1 MPTLSRLLILVA
13 LLVAA
18 CAPRAAAPAAAPP
31 AAQVPSEWDQVVAA
45 AKQEGSVS
53 VIGPTG
59 DDRRAV
65 LTEPFEKQYGITV
78 DFLADNGPGVPPRL
92 SSERGAGL
100 YLWDLFVGGTTTGLE
115 SLIPMGV
122 LDSMDG
128 AFILPEVKDP
138 AVWRGGGPEFVDD
151 GHTML
156 VMTPFQRGTLFINP
170 NLVRPDEITSY
181 KDLLDP
187 KWKGK
192 LVIDDPRKAGAG
204 QATFTF
210 FYRHPDL
217 GPEFIRALAR
227 QEPLILR
234 DYLQQLDGVGQGR
247 YPLVIGSSDALA
259 EQRMKSGVPIA
270 IVDARQIKE
279 GTDVSPAS
287 GAVALFNRPPHPN
300 AARVYLNWLL
310 SREEQTEFARA
321 TSYISSRLDVPT
333 DHTFPWRVP
342 VPGAVKTYDQ
352 LGMDTKYE
360 LQPLLA
366 ELFGR

>member
-1 MPTLSRLLILVA
+1 LQRLALLLAIALLIA
-13 LLVAA
+13 G
-18 CAPRAAAPAAAPP
+18 CAPRPQT
-31 AAQVPSEWDQVVAA
+31 AAQPAIQPATEWDRVVEAA
-45 AKQEGSVS
+45 QREGTVA

-65 LTEPFEKQYGITV
+65 LTEPFEKQYGISV
-78 DFLADNGPGVPPRL
+78 EFLGDNGPGVPPRV

-100 YLWDLFVGGTTTGLE
+100 YLWDVFVGGTTTALE
-115 SLIPMGV
+115 SLIPMGLLEPLESALIV
-122 LDSMDG
+122 
-128 AFILPEVKDP
+128 PEVKDP
-138 AVWRGGGPEFVDD
+138 ARWRGSQLEFVDD
-151 GHTML
+151 TRMVF
-156 VMTPFQRGTLFINP
+156 VMTPYQRGTLFINP
-170 NLVRPDEITSY
+170 TLVRPDEIKSY

-210 FYRHPDL
+210 FYRHPEL
-217 GPEFIRALAR
+217 GPDFIRALAR

-247 YPLVIGSSDALA
+247 YPLVVGSSDALA
-259 EQRMKSGVPIA
+259 EQRIKSGVPIQ
-270 IVDARQIKE
+270 IVDPRQLRE
-279 GTDVSPAS
+279 GSDVSPAS
-287 GAVALFNRPPHPN
+287 GAVSLFNNQPHPN

-310 SREEQTEFARA
+310 SREGQTAYAQA
-321 TSYISSRLDVPT
+321 TGYVSSRLDVPT

-342 VPGAVKTYDQ
+342 APGSVKTYDQ
-352 LGMDTKYE
+352 QAMDVKDE
-360 LQPLLA
+360 LTPLLV